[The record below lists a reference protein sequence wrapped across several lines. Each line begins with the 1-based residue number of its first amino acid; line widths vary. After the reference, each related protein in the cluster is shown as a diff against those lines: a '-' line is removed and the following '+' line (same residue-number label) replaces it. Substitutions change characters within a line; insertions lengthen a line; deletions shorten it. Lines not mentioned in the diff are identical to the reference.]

1 MPASTTDTINQVINK
16 ISKIGLNDSTKNSKI
31 SKKIVKKKK
40 IPVSITHHA
49 MDANEKL
56 RQYIMASQ
64 KFDATATGIIIDE
77 VFQVTENMLSLFD
90 AIWYAYY
97 MNFTPYNPKLEDYIF
112 TKQNDLVCLVNRAS
126 PPQSASALLLG
137 CCEMIKNMIQ
147 RNKTEYI
154 SYEVKELTDYA
165 DAPGASLTSIFPT
178 PPPKWVKSVMDKSRI
193 YATATNQDHLQ
204 DHKEP
209 QDQRQDQRQDQQ
221 QDQQQDQHQYTEE
234 YYNYIGF
241 LRSIR
246 AFKMKNIAVY
256 IMREWRKPEGTK
268 SVVRMY
274 RLLIAYLGHFWGF
287 LEDPDKSTQQIMTLF
302 LNIPYNNKGHILLAT
317 VCHVLCNPELIDEN
331 YELLD
336 LTMIEKKKILALLNM
351 GYEEDDEGD
360 E

>member
-31 SKKIVKKKK
+31 SKKVVKKKK

-64 KFDATATGIIIDE
+64 KFDATAAATIIHE
-77 VFQVTENMLSLFD
+77 LFQVTENMLSLFD

-193 YATATNQDHLQ
+193 YATADATAATATATAATATETNQD
-204 DHKEP
+204 
-209 QDQRQDQRQDQQ
+209 

-274 RLLIAYLGHFWGF
+274 RLLVAYLGHFWGF
-287 LEDPDKSTQQIMTLF
+287 IEDPDKSTQQIMTLF

-336 LTMIEKKKILALLNM
+336 LTTIEKKKILALLNM

>member
-209 QDQRQDQRQDQQ
+209 QDQRQDQ
-221 QDQQQDQHQYTEE
+221 QQDQHQYTEE

-256 IMREWRKPEGTK
+256 IMREWRKPDGTK
-268 SVVRMY
+268 SVMRMY

-336 LTMIEKKKILALLNM
+336 LTTIEKKKILALLNM

>member
-16 ISKIGLNDSTKNSKI
+16 ISKIGLNDSTKHSKI
-31 SKKIVKKKK
+31 SKKIVKKK

-56 RQYIMASQ
+56 RQYIMATQ
-64 KFDATATGIIIDE
+64 KFDATAAATIIHE
-77 VFQVTENMLSLFD
+77 LFQVTENMLSLFD

-126 PPQSASALLLG
+126 PPQSATAILLG

-165 DAPGASLTSIFPT
+165 DAPGASLTTIFPT
-178 PPPKWVKSVMDKSRI
+178 PPPKWVKLVMDKSRI
-193 YATATNQDHLQ
+193 YAATDTVATTAAAAATETTSNQDHQ
-204 DHKEP
+204 DHQYH
-209 QDQRQDQRQDQQ
+209 QDHQD
-221 QDQQQDQHQYTEE
+221 TEE

-256 IMREWRKPEGTK
+256 IMREWRKPDGTK

-274 RLLIAYLGHFWGF
+274 RLLVAYLGHFWGF

-336 LTMIEKKKILALLNM
+336 LTTIEKKKILALLNT
-351 GYEEDDEGD
+351 GYEEDDEED
-360 E
+360 A